1 MDLNLIKL
9 FHISRNSKRVSTMLV
24 YFCPPM
30 TRRSVNI
37 FSTILVANIRFE
49 ARISSLRYCFNSN
62 VLQDV
67 KDKVKP
73 KKKFGFKNRKQKTVV
88 KVPDVSDLSLTSSAG
103 GSGDNKKLT
112 YKDDNSC
119 SLHDVSDQILVMDRS
134 HVRAKDVTVSGM
146 NNSRLEIQGSPST
159 LHLANINK

>member
-1 MDLNLIKL
+1 
-9 FHISRNSKRVSTMLV
+9 
-24 YFCPPM
+24 M
-30 TRRSVNI
+30 TPKSVNI
-37 FSTILVANIRFE
+37 FSLISIINIRFDTVNLF
-49 ARISSLRYCFNSN
+49 LRDCITEHI
-62 VLQDV
+62 LQEV

-103 GSGDNKKLT
+103 DNKKLT

-119 SLHDVSDQILVMDRS
+119 SLHDVSDQTLVMDRS
-134 HVRAKDVTVSGM
+134 NVQAKDVTVSGM